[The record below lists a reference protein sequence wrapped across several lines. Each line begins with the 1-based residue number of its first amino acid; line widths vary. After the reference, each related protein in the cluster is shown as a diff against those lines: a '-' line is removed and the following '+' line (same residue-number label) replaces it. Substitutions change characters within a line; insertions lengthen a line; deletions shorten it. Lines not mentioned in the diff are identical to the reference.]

1 MLIEWLA
8 AAAVLLVFLPL
19 LPRMLRR
26 AKAMPRKS
34 GGSGVMIAIGVAFSM
49 IFDAK
54 ASQAMEVI
62 DRKKDIGD
70 SEDGES
76 GERAD

>member
-1 MLIEWLA
+1 MIGWLA
-8 AAAVLLVFLPL
+8 AAAVMLLFLLL

-26 AKAMPRKS
+26 AKAATRKS
-34 GGSGVMIAIGVAFSM
+34 GGSGIIVAIGIAFSM

-54 ASQAMEVI
+54 ASHSIELI
-62 DRKKDIGD
+62 DRKKDNGD

-76 GERAD
+76 GEKP